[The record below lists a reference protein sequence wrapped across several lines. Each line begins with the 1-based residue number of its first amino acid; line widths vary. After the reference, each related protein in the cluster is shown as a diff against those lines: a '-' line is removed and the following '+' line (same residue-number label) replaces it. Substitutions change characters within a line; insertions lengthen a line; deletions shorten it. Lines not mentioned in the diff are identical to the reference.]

1 MASFYTLPA
10 IGASLLL
17 AVGGG
22 IQLGESTVG
31 LIDPIHFQGPAI
43 HPRDRGAAID
53 ETRLDPREPSFA
65 SLYGWDEGQT
75 ARLEDCGACAALD
88 ARDFYVESYQPAVSI
103 YRGLDHEWEEPV
115 LAGGSEA
122 GIGGPEEDVRDFDL
136 ELKERVARYA
146 YYQIEAEAEGKDLE
160 AEEASEAAYWAEEE

>member
-1 MASFYTLPA
+1 MASVYTLPA

-53 ETRLDPREPSFA
+53 ETRLEPREPSFA
-65 SLYGWDEGQT
+65 SLYGWDEGLT
-75 ARLEDCGACAALD
+75 ARVADCGGCAALD
-88 ARDFYVESYQPAVSI
+88 ARDAFDEAYPPAVSI
-103 YRGLDHEWEEPV
+103 YRGLDQEWEEPV
-115 LAGGSEA
+115 LAGGSSN
-122 GIGGPEEDVRDFDL
+122 GIGGPEEDARDFDL
-136 ELKERVARYA
+136 ELKERVVRYA
-146 YYQIEAEAEGKDLE
+146 YYQVEAEAEGEDLDPE
-160 AEEASEAAYWAEEE
+160 VGSEAAYWADAE